1 MIEQSDESNRA
12 VRPDLSDEAGAIRP
26 IIGEVEERSGRNG
39 ARVAAFR
46 SEHVTTAV
54 PVSMSIAL
62 EDEVCAASRHFVRD
76 SHLGAESRLRRAN
89 AARPPG
95 RKEESRM
102 ATARLRVFPHPED
115 ESLDEPGAPNV
126 TIRLSDLYPLLAQA
140 YRDNYVWLRDFE
152 DEPILVTPDLQEI
165 VRAFSNCR
173 PSA

>member
-1 MIEQSDESNRA
+1 
-12 VRPDLSDEAGAIRP
+12 
-26 IIGEVEERSGRNG
+26 
-39 ARVAAFR
+39 
-46 SEHVTTAV
+46 
-54 PVSMSIAL
+54 
-62 EDEVCAASRHFVRD
+62 
-76 SHLGAESRLRRAN
+76 
-89 AARPPG
+89 
-95 RKEESRM
+95 M

-115 ESLDEPGAPNV
+115 ECLDDDGAPKV